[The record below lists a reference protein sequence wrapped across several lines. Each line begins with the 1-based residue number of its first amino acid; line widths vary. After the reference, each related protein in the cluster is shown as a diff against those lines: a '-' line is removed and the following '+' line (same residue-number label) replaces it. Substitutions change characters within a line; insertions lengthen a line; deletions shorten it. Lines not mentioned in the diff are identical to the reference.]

1 MSDAAVSAD
10 SVVSLRP
17 VTAQNV
23 YAILDLK
30 VSEGQERF
38 VASNA
43 NSLAEAY
50 VQPSVAWPRAI
61 YADETPVGFLM
72 LEDNPQEKSHFLWRL
87 MIDSRYQGF
96 GFGRQDHGTAPGA
109 RQDPAGGRRP
119 ADQLRPRRGRAGKVL
134 PPAGLRADGRLCGR
148 GDGDEEDDRRR
159 TIDDGRR
166 SSTVHRLLLDR
177 ERYLVRLAGVVA
189 VPQDDHQPQPV
200 LAGREGGGQQPL

>member
-50 VQPSVAWPRAI
+50 VQPAVAWPRAI

-72 LEDNPQEKSHFLWRL
+72 LEDNPQEKSYFLWRL
-87 MIDSRYQGF
+87 MIDGRYQGF
-96 GFGRQDHGTAPGA
+96 GFGRRTMELLLEHVKTRPGA
-109 RQDPAGGRRP
+109 AALLTSCVPGEGGPEKFYRRLGFEPTGDFVGEEMVMKKTIDGGR
-119 ADQLRPRRGRAGKVL
+119 
-134 PPAGLRADGRLCGR
+134 
-148 GDGDEEDDRRR
+148 
-159 TIDDGRR
+159 
-166 SSTVHRLLLDR
+166 
-177 ERYLVRLAGVVA
+177 
-189 VPQDDHQPQPV
+189 
-200 LAGREGGGQQPL
+200 